1 MLNLLDVGNME
12 AVSYTTKQ
20 DLNKALKAIGL
31 QAPKSRINSFKD
43 VSHRGFKGI
52 RGGSIG
58 PMTATDAYRKHN
70 RDVEQKAID
79 LLRTM
84 PGIGTIGVSDEGI
97 RFSLNDGKKI
107 HNYRFIWTL
116 FQTYAHNE
124 YDPSYRTYW
133 LTLQQL

>member
-1 MLNLLDVGNME
+1 ME

-58 PMTATDAYRKHN
+58 PMTSTNAHWNHN
-70 RDVEQKAID
+70 RDTEQKVFNVLATLEGVEYNSNAD
-79 LLRTM
+79 
-84 PGIGTIGVSDEGI
+84 GIYFT
-97 RFSLNDGKKI
+97 LNDGKKV
-107 HNYRFIWTL
+107 HKYKFSWQL